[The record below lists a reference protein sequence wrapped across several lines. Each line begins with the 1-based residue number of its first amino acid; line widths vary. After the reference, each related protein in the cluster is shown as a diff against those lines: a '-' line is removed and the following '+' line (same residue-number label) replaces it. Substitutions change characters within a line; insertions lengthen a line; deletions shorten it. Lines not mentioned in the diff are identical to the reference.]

1 MPRWAP
7 CAALLCAVNSIILIA
22 GLRRTPPSSALL
34 PLSGHKSLWARLV
47 VVVPVVV
54 VVVVVFGLVFF
65 SLLFSFLQ
73 YKLIYTTAG
82 G

>member
-22 GLRRTPPSSALL
+22 GLRRTPPSSAPL

-47 VVVPVVV
+47 VVVLVV
-54 VVVVVFGLVFF
+54 VVVVVFLVWFFFAALFF
-65 SLLFSFLQ
+65 ST
-73 YKLIYTTAG
+73 I
-82 G
+82 